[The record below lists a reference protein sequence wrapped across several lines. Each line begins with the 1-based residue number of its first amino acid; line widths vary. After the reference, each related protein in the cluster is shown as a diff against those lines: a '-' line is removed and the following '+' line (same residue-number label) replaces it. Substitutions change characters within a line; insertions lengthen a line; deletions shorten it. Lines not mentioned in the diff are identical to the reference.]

1 MASASF
7 MFSYTGCVGALD
19 GVFHLTD
26 YLLDQWEADL
36 TAWSAE
42 PRYSVRL
49 DLLEWLEG
57 HRLKYR

>member
-1 MASASF
+1 

-36 TAWSAE
+36 TAWFAE

-49 DLLEWLEG
+49 DLLKWLEG

>member
-1 MASASF
+1 
-7 MFSYTGCVGALD
+7 
-19 GVFHLTD
+19 VFHLTD

-36 TAWSAE
+36 TAWFAE

-49 DLLEWLEG
+49 DLLKWLEG